1 MVLLAVETMGNLVF
15 DRLSVVDHDTVSFL
29 TRKVRE
35 ECYEKSIY
43 I

>member
-1 MVLLAVETMGNLVF
+1 MVLLAVGTMGNLVF
-15 DRLSVVDHDTVSFL
+15 DRLSVVDHDIVSFF

-35 ECYEKSIY
+35 ECYEKNTY